1 MASSM
6 TKEELKTAIINHGL
20 SPPPS
25 SAKKE
30 EFIEMYNSQV
40 APVADEAGEFS
51 SDDEVS
57 ISPMKKASRS
67 SRASAKSPRVSQ
79 ANNSSRDSTLEV
91 TDNGTP
97 VTQDEEA
104 PAAVEAGADVDVES
118 LDDDQLFQHLKAN
131 GVDVGPIVDS
141 TRILYKKKLAA
152 ILRGETGPMN
162 GSVNGGEFS
171 DTEPE
176 DEVPEQQEEEEAESV
191 VTISPRVST
200 RSKASS
206 SSQKSTRSSARISQK
221 SPAATSPLVTSSIAS
236 SDTGLRKRLTLGED
250 TESSLLR
257 STPTPRR
264 SIHSYKVTE
273 TTKQTIV
280 LDQTGKR
287 TDMTHTVERVES
299 KDAVDGGG
307 SKSSALK
314 KGLLALLVIAV
325 LAALVYYFVQ
335 GPGTESVQS
344 IVDSVRKLEAT
355 AVPAV
360 EETAE
365 AAPAEAPVEAAPPV
379 EEPAAAPEA
388 VAEPEAAPEV
398 A

>member
-162 GSVNGGEFS
+162 GSLNGGEFS

>member
-67 SRASAKSPRVSQ
+67 SRVSAKSPRVSQ
-79 ANNSSRDSTLEV
+79 ANNTSRDSTLEV

-97 VTQDEEA
+97 VTKDEV
-104 PAAVEAGADVDVES
+104 AAVAGGDVDVES
-118 LDDDQLFQHLKAN
+118 LDDDQLFEHLKAN

-162 GSVNGGEFS
+162 GSLNGEFS

-176 DEVPEQQEEEEAESV
+176 DEVEEEEKEEEQPEPV
-191 VTISPRVST
+191 VTITPKDRTST

-221 SPAATSPLVTSSIAS
+221 SPAVTSPLVTSSQAS
-236 SDTGLRKRLTLGED
+236 ETGLRKRLTLGED

-299 KDAVDGGG
+299 KDAVDSGA
-307 SKSSALK
+307 SKSSKMK
-314 KGLLALLVIAV
+314 KVLLVLLLIAV
-325 LAALVYYFVQ
+325 LGALVFYFVQ

-344 IVDSVRKLEAT
+344 IVDSVRKLEAP
-355 AVPAV
+355 AVPAA
-360 EETAE
+360 EEAPV
-365 AAPAEAPVEAAPPV
+365 AAPAEAPVAAPPAAPPV
-379 EEPAAAPEA
+379 EEAPPAAA
-388 VAEPEAAPEV
+388 PEAAPEV

>member
-1 MASSM
+1 
-6 TKEELKTAIINHGL
+6 
-20 SPPPS
+20 
-25 SAKKE
+25 
-30 EFIEMYNSQV
+30 
-40 APVADEAGEFS
+40 
-51 SDDEVS
+51 
-57 ISPMKKASRS
+57 
-67 SRASAKSPRVSQ
+67 
-79 ANNSSRDSTLEV
+79 V

-162 GSVNGGEFS
+162 GSLNGGEFS

-176 DEVPEQQEEEEAESV
+176 DEVEVPEQQEEEVEEAESV

-221 SPAATSPLVTSSIAS
+221 SPAASSPLVTSSLAS

-299 KDAVDGGG
+299 KDAVDGGA

-314 KGLLALLVIAV
+314 KGLLALLVIAL

-365 AAPAEAPVEAAPPV
+365 AAPAEAPVDAVPPV